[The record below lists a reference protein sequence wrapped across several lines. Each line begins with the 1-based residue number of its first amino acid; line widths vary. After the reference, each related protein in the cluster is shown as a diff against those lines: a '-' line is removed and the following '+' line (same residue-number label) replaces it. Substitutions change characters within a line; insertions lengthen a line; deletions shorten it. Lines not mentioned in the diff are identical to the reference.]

1 MGGEIETGEQAPADL
16 APATELDAA
25 PPGLATAS
33 SGSGASPAHALAR
46 SAAPGAPPDGQDYL
60 RRLAA
65 RPPGERAQVLRAL
78 SAGGGNRSVS
88 ALVAGAPQ
96 GRTLARGVIGS
107 AVSSVMEFEYGID
120 IHLPDAS
127 DAEKL
132 DWIRGHRNNVAGVR
146 YVWESFGD
154 PMAIARAND
163 ALFLECAKTDKELFD
178 LDGFDEL
185 REEFE
190 KAVNERVTS
199 NLNSNRNYVAD
210 QMSQLGIKGEDETQV
225 ASGQH
230 DADADEKLRK
240 TQLLAEKVSQ
250 WQQGMERARHIKVG
264 HRWRMK
270 SGGARADFAHEVQEP
285 VLFDPTTPPPGN
297 EPPKNADDKDSYRSW
312 SDIKRE
318 YDTLER
324 GVKRVFAES
333 PAVFATVQ
341 QGSGWFDPA
350 GKAAGDLAK
359 ASPEEARAQL
369 AKVLGTLV
377 GKIEEAQGLVG
388 DDLDYRDFIPV
399 HRQLMQGGKWGG
411 EFEKSV
417 IEADVADHEFGK
429 VLTSLALSAAGAAGF
444 LVAEFATAGMA
455 TFIGVAV
462 GVGAGVA
469 QAGMSI
475 EDYLDKAA
483 AYDARTGNAE
493 TDLVTEEQVD
503 SALFQA
509 ILDTALAVID
519 AASGVVGAL
528 AKLRGPEALL
538 AAAGTAGAERTA
550 TSMLGEA
557 LAQGDVAARTAAVQ
571 AALAEEGIEGAMK
584 ASGKSAEELAAIVG
598 KDTEAGKKL
607 LAAAD
612 VGKDAAKVEG
622 LLGKLADFSKLE
634 KTEAETVLREALAQY
649 GYAGTLRKV
658 PGGWKSVTKTLGDA
672 HPIAQEL
679 DAWRSKLVEEMK
691 QWLETASKGES
702 KAVQTG
708 TSAPTSDV
716 DISTVGQ
723 DAAQNVERAKEFIAQ
738 RAGTTRKE
746 LETVLDLDAAVN
758 PARMHLQDVV
768 KGLSAEARAAIE
780 REAARFEEGLAQ
792 SRRYY
797 AAKQAGDDALMKQ
810 IESEAAGKLNREW
823 VPLDKGQISALE
835 RQMDQWSKRL
845 AELEAAGGAEAEKAA
860 LIRDIGRAQAQV
872 LGASQTMYP
881 TGGSIRMWVTE
892 RAPTVPGVKSDME
905 KLAEAGVRIDPDAAA
920 IWPGQRYTAILG
932 EGHFLDGAFK
942 GIKVAE
948 GADLVKAIK
957 DFGKHGGRVV
967 EVLGRDITV
976 TGIAPEVMAKL
987 ADDLAG
993 WVKLAKGPLADQVKD
1008 AAKLAEIRLALE
1020 AQMSSFKTAMANGVG
1035 ALRAQAQLGEAL
1047 GEAEL
1052 KGIEAWAAAQA
1063 AAEQRA
1069 RFILD
1074 HVMSME
1080 QAARN
1085 AAKGAGAAV
1094 DGSPGTSGTDAAP
1107 PPTDDEADAAASR
1120 L

>member
-1 MGGEIETGEQAPADL
+1 MGGETDRGEELAGEL
-16 APATELDAA
+16 APAVELDSA
-25 PPGLATAS
+25 PPGHAP
-33 SGSGASPAHALAR
+33 SGGGTHAGPAHVLGR
-46 SAAPGAPPDGQDYL
+46 SAAPGAPPDGSEYL

-65 RPPGERAQVLRAL
+65 RPPGERAQVLRTL
-78 SAGGGNRSVS
+78 SAAGGNR
-88 ALVAGAPQ
+88 
-96 GRTLARGVIGS
+96 
-107 AVSSVMEFEYGID
+107 AVSTMVARSVVGDAWSSVREFDLGID

-132 DWIRGHRNNVAGVR
+132 DWIRRNQNKTQAVN
-146 YVWESFGD
+146 YVWDSFAD
-154 PMAIARAND
+154 PVATARANE
-163 ALFLECAKTDKELFD
+163 ALFLACVGQDKSLLD
-178 LDGFDEL
+178 LDGFDKI
-185 REEFE
+185 REDFK
-190 KAVNERVTS
+190 KAVEAKVTA
-199 NLNSNRNYVAD
+199 NLNSNRNFVAA
-210 QMSQLGIKGEDETQV
+210 QMAEFGIAGDGKAPAKQ
-225 ASGQH
+225 S
-230 DADADEKLRK
+230 ADADEKLRK
-240 TQLLAEKVSQ
+240 TQLLAEKVSE

-264 HRWRMK
+264 HRMRMK
-270 SGGARADFAHEVQEP
+270 SGGSRSDFAHEVEEP
-285 VLFDPTTPPPGN
+285 VTFDPESPPPSA
-297 EPPKNADDKDSYRSW
+297 EPPKTASDKDQYKPYG
-312 SDIKRE
+312 DVKRD
-318 YDTLER
+318 YDVLER
-324 GVKRVFAES
+324 GVKRVFADS

-341 QGSGWFDPA
+341 QGTGWFDPA

-369 AKVLGTLV
+369 ATVLGKLI
-377 GKIEEAQGLVG
+377 GKIEEAEGLVG
-388 DDLDYRDFIPV
+388 DDLDHRDFIPV
-399 HRQLMQGGKWGG
+399 HRQLMTGGPFSG
-411 EFEKSV
+411 EIEKAV
-417 IEADVADHEFGK
+417 IEEEVADHEFGK
-429 VLTSLALSAAGAAGF
+429 VLSSLALGAIGAAGF

-462 GVGAGVA
+462 GIGAGAA

-509 ILDTALAVID
+509 ILDTALAGID
-519 AASGVVGAL
+519 AAAGVVGAV

-538 AAAGTAGAERTA
+538 AAAGKAGAERTA
-550 TSMLGEA
+550 TSVLGDA
-557 LAQGDVAARTAAVQ
+557 LTQGDAAVREAALH
-571 AALAEEGIEGAMK
+571 AALAEEGVEGAMK

-598 KDTEAGKKL
+598 KDSEAGKKL

-612 VGKDAAKVEG
+612 LGKDAAKVEG
-622 LLGKLADFSKLE
+622 LLGKLADFAKLE
-634 KTEAETVLREALAQY
+634 KAEQEIVLREALAQY
-649 GYAGTLRKV
+649 GYVGTLRKV
-658 PGGWKSVTKTLGDA
+658 PGGWKGVTKALGDA

-691 QWLETASKGES
+691 QWMETASKGES

-738 RAGTTRKE
+738 RAGTSRAE
-746 LETVLDLDAAVN
+746 LESMLDLDAAVN

-768 KGLSAEARAAIE
+768 KGLSPEARSAIE

-810 IESEAAGKLNREW
+810 IEAEAGGRLNREW

-845 AELEAAGGAEAEKAA
+845 AELEAAGAGDAEKAV

-872 LGASQTMYP
+872 LGASESMYP

-892 RAPTVPGVKSDME
+892 RKPTVPGAKSDME
-905 KLAEAGVRIDPDAAA
+905 KLAEAGVRVDPSAAA

-942 GIKVAE
+942 GIQVAE
-948 GADLVKAIK
+948 GPQLVKAIK

-976 TGIAPEVMAKL
+976 TGISPEVMAKL
-987 ADDLAG
+987 ADDLAE
-993 WVKLAKGPLADQVKD
+993 WVKLAKGPLGEQVRD
-1008 AAKLAEIRLALE
+1008 AAKLAEIRAALQG
-1020 AQMSSFKTAMANGVG
+1020 QMSSFKTAMANGVG

-1047 GEAEL
+1047 TEAEL
-1052 KGIEAWAAAQA
+1052 QGIASWAAAEA
-1063 AAEQRA
+1063 SASQRA
-1069 RFILD
+1069 QFILD

-1085 AAKGAGAAV
+1085 AAKGVGDAADSPSAAPGSDGAAP
-1094 DGSPGTSGTDAAP
+1094 SDA
-1107 PPTDDEADAAASR
+1107 EADEAASR